1 MILKFFMAAAAFTLL
16 ATPALAAGAIPDG
29 TYQCMMDGL
38 MNGEM
43 VIAGDTY
50 MGPNYDGQYDGK
62 FEFAVSANNI
72 TWNGPIG
79 IYSDPGMEHIGSM
92 VVKED
97 DGDPAIEIHV
107 KLKDSDNVHVA
118 VCTIEP

>member
-1 MILKFFMAAAAFTLL
+1 MKFFLVAPVVALL
-16 ATPALAAGAIPDG
+16 ATPALAGGVIPDG

-62 FEFAVSANNI
+62 FNFAVVANNI
-72 TWNGPIG
+72 TWGGPIG
-79 IYSDPGMEHIGSM
+79 IYSDPSMEHIGSM

-107 KLKDSDNVHVA
+107 KLKDSDNLHIA